1 MNLKRRWKRWL
12 YGRCPGFKGVLPY
25 WGERLHFPPGSIAFD
40 LACAQGIYEHEN
52 LRLIL
57 AAARPGAWYFDI
69 GANIGLMSAPLL
81 CAEPTLQVVS
91 VEASPRTSEYLR
103 ETIGAS
109 RNRDRWR
116 MVAKAVGASEG
127 GIDFHAS
134 VGTHS
139 VFDGIRHTGRAPA
152 GKVVRVQ
159 MTTLDALWTEFGR
172 PDVCAVKIDVEGG
185 EADVI
190 RGGFACL
197 TTARPIVLLEWN
209 RQNLAAYGCQPE
221 ILLDLAEQA
230 RFEVLNV
237 PGLASV
243 SSPASLRLQT
253 GVSETFLLVP
263 RP

>member
-1 MNLKRRWKRWL
+1 
-12 YGRCPGFKGVLPY
+12 
-25 WGERLHFPPGSIAFD
+25 
-40 LACAQGIYEHEN
+40 
-52 LRLIL
+52 
-57 AAARPGAWYFDI
+57 
-69 GANIGLMSAPLL
+69 
-81 CAEPTLQVVS
+81 
-91 VEASPRTSEYLR
+91 
-103 ETIGAS
+103 
-109 RNRDRWR
+109 
-116 MVAKAVGASEG
+116 
-127 GIDFHAS
+127 
-134 VGTHS
+134 
-139 VFDGIRHTGRAPA
+139 
-152 GKVVRVQ
+152 

-197 TTARPIVLLEWN
+197 TTARPIVLLGWN